1 MPEIDTSSFDPSF
14 LSAPLTE
21 PTAVA
26 ISVDVKGK
34 GKARDLDLS
43 PTPGSFTPFDA
54 SATVIGGTTRADHN
68 YDPPRTPITVMSPST
83 TSPSTKNQYQDG
95 SVDTFGTG
103 ALRVMNA
110 SCVHSR
116 GQGSSMTSAAQFS
129 TGTIRQAPLNCGVGK
144 NQSGIDYF
152 TAKRPSLG
160 TDVDVM
166 AGPATSP
173 PPASVY
179 SHSNPRYPTLHS
191 SATTSISPHPHFWNS
206 AAFSPSPT
214 SYSSR
219 TPRSRADGF
228 LGDMSKNSP
237 LMMTGLD
244 SVGVVG
250 GVHKHDVRSGNFGE
264 QVFTMPQLYKRLS
277 RSQVDLHTIETKER
291 KRLMEA
297 EVRVEEELELA
308 RFRERERLSLE
319 HKEDITKESILVKG
333 GSSYDKIQE
342 DDGDDSE
349 VVGKSDQ
356 IPPAVPAKATMDHSP
371 VIATATAANAHD
383 GAPSAFSSTSNSTT
397 SAATKRQNRNRL
409 STASHYLR
417 RRRSMPV
424 YDESSE
430 PPPYPSFAPHPSS
443 QYKIMPR
450 EDEGF
455 ECLPSYTNPIY
466 LKAIMPRKMEFSS
479 FGVQA
484 RDRKWRRVMCVL
496 DGTVLRVY
504 KCPPGYAGVGVLGE
518 WWERQVGAGDVSSQ
532 PSHSGTVSKIQIETR
547 ESRRLAEERRD
558 FERQVQRIMKDIG
571 DGRESG
577 ETDDVFVP
585 PSAMSVE
592 GDSTRSRTGSNVSL
606 QQNPMMSTSSSS
618 KSRFAQFLKPGPWH
632 HTRSK
637 SERVNTRNVPDQLPR
652 PSLNITNGSG
662 TTTPR
667 STAAARSP
675 SPYESTRS
683 HTAMSNSSLNLSAS
697 NSSVTGRETPSSS
710 IHGHQHRQG
719 QQGHKLQRQFLYSN
733 REISFIPD
741 PEPEDLLKE
750 YTLQNAE
757 SGIGNDYLKRKNV
770 IRLRMDGE
778 QFLLQARDV
787 TGVVEWIE
795 VRYLSSLFLA
805 EELTGTCRHCRLRR
819 TFR

>member
-1 MPEIDTSSFDPSF
+1 
-14 LSAPLTE
+14 
-21 PTAVA
+21 
-26 ISVDVKGK
+26 
-34 GKARDLDLS
+34 
-43 PTPGSFTPFDA
+43 
-54 SATVIGGTTRADHN
+54 
-68 YDPPRTPITVMSPST
+68 
-83 TSPSTKNQYQDG
+83 
-95 SVDTFGTG
+95 
-103 ALRVMNA
+103 
-110 SCVHSR
+110 
-116 GQGSSMTSAAQFS
+116 MTNAAQFS
-129 TGTIRQAPLNCGVGK
+129 TGTIQQAPLDCGVG

-152 TAKRPSLG
+152 TAKRPNLK
-160 TDVDVM
+160 TNVDVM

-179 SHSNPRYPTLHS
+179 SHSNPRYPSLHS
-191 SATTSISPHPHFWNS
+191 SVTTTVSPHPHFWNS

-219 TPRSRADGF
+219 TSRSRADGF
-228 LGDMSKNSP
+228 LGDMSKPQKNSP
-237 LMMTGLD
+237 LMMMGLD

-264 QVFTMPQLYKRLS
+264 QRFTMPQLYKRLS
-277 RSQVDLHTIETKER
+277 WSQVDLHTIETKER

-297 EVRVEEELELA
+297 EVRAEEELELA
-308 RFRERERLSLE
+308 KFRERERSSLE
-319 HKEDITKESILVKG
+319 HKEDIAKESILAKG

-342 DDGDDSE
+342 DDGDDNE

-356 IPPAVPAKATMDHSP
+356 IFPAVPAKATMGHSP
-371 VIATATAANAHD
+371 LIATATTANTHD
-383 GAPSAFSSTSNSTT
+383 SAPSAFSSTSNPTT

-450 EDEGF
+450 EDEGC

-558 FERQVQRIMKDIG
+558 FERQVQRIMKDVG
-571 DGRESG
+571 DVRESG

-606 QQNPMMSTSSSS
+606 HQSLMMSTSSSS

-637 SERVNTRNVPDQLPR
+637 SERVNTRNVPDQSPR
-652 PSLNITNGSG
+652 PSLNITNRSGS
-662 TTTPR
+662 TTPQ
-667 STAAARSP
+667 SAAAARSS
-675 SPYESTRS
+675 SPYENTRS
-683 HTAMSNSSLNLSAS
+683 HTATSNSSLNLSAS
-697 NSSVTGRETPSSS
+697 NSSVTERETSSSS
-710 IHGHQHRQG
+710 IYGHQHRQG
-719 QQGHKLQRQFLYSN
+719 QQEHQLQRQFLYSN

-770 IRLRMDGE
+770 IRLRMEGE

-795 VRYLSSLFLA
+795 VRYLLSLFLA
-805 EELTGTCRHCRLRR
+805 EGLIGAYRHCRLRR
-819 TFR
+819 IFR

>member
-1 MPEIDTSSFDPSF
+1 
-14 LSAPLTE
+14 
-21 PTAVA
+21 
-26 ISVDVKGK
+26 
-34 GKARDLDLS
+34 
-43 PTPGSFTPFDA
+43 
-54 SATVIGGTTRADHN
+54 
-68 YDPPRTPITVMSPST
+68 
-83 TSPSTKNQYQDG
+83 
-95 SVDTFGTG
+95 
-103 ALRVMNA
+103 
-110 SCVHSR
+110 
-116 GQGSSMTSAAQFS
+116 
-129 TGTIRQAPLNCGVGK
+129 
-144 NQSGIDYF
+144 
-152 TAKRPSLG
+152 
-160 TDVDVM
+160 
-166 AGPATSP
+166 
-173 PPASVY
+173 
-179 SHSNPRYPTLHS
+179 
-191 SATTSISPHPHFWNS
+191 
-206 AAFSPSPT
+206 
-214 SYSSR
+214 
-219 TPRSRADGF
+219 
-228 LGDMSKNSP
+228 
-237 LMMTGLD
+237 MM
-244 SVGVVG
+244 
-250 GVHKHDVRSGNFGE
+250 
-264 QVFTMPQLYKRLS
+264 
-277 RSQVDLHTIETKER
+277 ER

-297 EVRVEEELELA
+297 EMRAEEELQLA
-308 RFRERERLSLE
+308 KIRERERSSLE
-319 HKEDITKESILVKG
+319 HEDIVKEAIFVKE
-333 GSSYDKIQE
+333 GSSYDKVQE
-342 DDGDDSE
+342 DDGDDNE

-356 IPPAVPAKATMDHSP
+356 IPPAVPAKAKMDHSP
-371 VIATATAANAHD
+371 VIAAATTAITANAHD
-383 GAPSAFSSTSNSTT
+383 NSPSAFSSTSNSTT
-397 SAATKRQNRNRL
+397 LAATKRQNRNRL

-450 EDEGF
+450 EDEGR

-496 DGTVLRVY
+496 DGTILRVY

-532 PSHSGTVSKIQIETR
+532 PSHSGVVSKIQIETR

-558 FERQVQRIMKDIG
+558 FERQVQRIMKDVS

-577 ETDDVFVP
+577 ETDNVFVP
-585 PSAMSVE
+585 PSTMSVE

-606 QQNPMMSTSSSS
+606 QQNPMISTSSSS
-618 KSRFAQFLKPGPWH
+618 KLKFAQFLKPGPWY

-637 SERVNTRNVPDQLPR
+637 SERVGTRNVSDQSPPR
-652 PSLNITNGSG
+652 PSLNITNRNG

-667 STAAARSP
+667 SIAAARSP

-710 IHGHQHRQG
+710 IYGHQHRQG

-741 PEPEDLLKE
+741 PDPEDLLKE

-770 IRLRMDGE
+770 IRLRLEGE

-795 VRYLSSLFLA
+795 VRYLLSLFPA
-805 EELTGTCRHCRLRR
+805 EGLTGTCRHYRLRR